1 MKARVWLTGSV
12 LLVLFP
18 LACADVLGLEP
29 GVLAQGGSSGSGGND
44 SVGGVQNVGGEG
56 AGADVGGSA
65 SSGSAH
71 LGGATATGSA
81 GETEQGGAAAAGAPS
96 LPEGGEPNTGPC
108 HNGTC
113 TECPTG
119 MKQAYSKD
127 AFFYCIDAAEV
138 TNEEYS
144 AFAER
149 YTVKSVIASTACGN
163 NATLIPDPDC
173 STALTDVPSR
183 KLPVV
188 CVDYCDAEAYCN
200 MHGKR
205 LCGRVGGSMNDPSDI
220 ADPAADEWY
229 AACAGP
235 GETLYPYGDAAS
247 ASACN
252 GSGYA
257 PADPGPRDVATL
269 SDCEGGLPGLYNMSG
284 NVAEWEWACSSTSAT
299 ATCETR
305 GGSYNDGPYEL
316 RCGGTIA
323 LGRMEASETVGFR
336 CCANLKN

>member
-1 MKARVWLTGSV
+1 MKPRAWLAWSSW
-12 LLVLFP
+12 LLLAP
-18 LACADVLGLEP
+18 LACADLLGLEP
-29 GVLAQGGSSGSGGND
+29 GVLVQGGSGGSSAGGVNGDGPSSGG
-44 SVGGVQNVGGEG
+44 ER
-56 AGADVGGSA
+56 AGLDGGGSA
-65 SSGSAH
+65 SSGASS
-71 LGGATATGSA
+71 LGGVDAA
-81 GETEQGGAAAAGAPS
+81 GASQAEQGGTGAAGAPT

-108 HNGTC
+108 RNGTC
-113 TECPTG
+113 TECPIG

-138 TNEEYS
+138 TNEEYL
-144 AFAER
+144 AFTER
-149 YTVKSVIASTACGN
+149 YTVKSVNASTACGN
-163 NATLIPDPDC
+163 NATLVPDTDC

-188 CVDYCDAEAYCN
+188 CVDYCDAEAYCA

-205 LCGRVGGSMNDPSDI
+205 LCGRVGGSMNDPGDV

-247 ASACN
+247 ASQCN
-252 GSGYA
+252 GSGYD
-257 PADPGPRDVATL
+257 PADPGPRDLATL

-284 NVAEWEWACSSTSAT
+284 NVAEWEWACSSSSAT
-299 ATCETR
+299 AACATR
-305 GGSYNDGPYEL
+305 GGSFLDGPYEL
-316 RCGGTIA
+316 RCSGSISQSR
-323 LGRMEASETVGFR
+323 LEASETVGFR